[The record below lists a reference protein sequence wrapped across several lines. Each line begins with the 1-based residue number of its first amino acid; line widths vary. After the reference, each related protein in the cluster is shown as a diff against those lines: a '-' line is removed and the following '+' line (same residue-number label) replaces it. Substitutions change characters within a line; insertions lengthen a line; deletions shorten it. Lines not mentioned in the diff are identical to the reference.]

1 MKNLLTR
8 LRRTGLLFLIGIFL
22 IIYLG
27 LGALFIQQSPKQKE
41 LNGQIAKQGLVAAKP
56 LPPADKLKAE
66 ADEVKVAL
74 APLTDYA
81 VLEVLVKI
89 AQQSGI
95 NVDLEADRFNVPP
108 AGKATE
114 VKIGEGKY
122 QVMPIKNIKVQG
134 TYENVVKFVADL
146 DAGTTLKTMVLRK
159 AVISEVEIMFEDVEK
174 ERRQEWQDVQAA
186 VKTMMAENGLET
198 IPRPRDFA
206 GEVAFNDM
214 TAFPDVLSDWV
225 KEVGGKTADPK
236 GNSYIDG
243 DKAGYLLFGQDV
255 TGDGK
260 LTGLVDY
267 LKLKTTKY
275 YYTCEADGGVRQF
288 GSAVVYGAVEY
299 LGSELSW
306 IETQA
311 AVDVDIYFKVE
322 KPAETKPAAQAQ
334 PKPTTGG
341 K

>member
-1 MKNLLTR
+1 
-8 LRRTGLLFLIGIFL
+8 LFLIGIFL

-27 LGALFIQQSPKQKE
+27 LGALFIQQGPAQKK
-41 LNGQIAKQGLVAAKP
+41 LNDQIAHQSVVAAKA

-66 ADEVKVAL
+66 ADEVKGAL

-81 VLEVLVKI
+81 VLKELVKI
-89 AQQSGI
+89 ARESGI
-95 NVDLEADRFNVPP
+95 NVDDAAKKFSVPP

-134 TYENVVKFVADL
+134 AYENVVKFVADL

-198 IPRPRDFA
+198 IPYPMDFA

-214 TAFPDVLSDWV
+214 TAFPDAISDWTGD
-225 KEVGGKTADPK
+225 VGGKTADPN
-236 GNSYIDG
+236 GNSYVDG
-243 DKAGYLLFGQDV
+243 DKAGYLLSGHDI

-267 LKLKTTKY
+267 LKTKSTKY
-275 YYTCEADGGVRQF
+275 YYTCEADGQIRQF
-288 GSAVVYGAVEY
+288 SGSAVHGVIEY
-299 LGSELSW
+299 LGSEASW
-306 IETQA
+306 FETQA

-322 KPAETKPAAQAQ
+322 KPAETKPATQTP
-334 PKPTTGG
+334 PKTTTGG
-341 K
+341 

>member
-1 MKNLLTR
+1 MKNLLAR

-27 LGALFIQQSPKQKE
+27 LGALFIQQGPAQKK
-41 LNGQIAKQGLVAAKP
+41 LNDQIAQQSVVAAKA

-81 VLEVLVKI
+81 MLEILVKI
-89 AQQSGI
+89 ARQSGI
-95 NVDLEADRFNVPP
+95 NVDDTEAKKFSVPP

-134 TYENVVKFVADL
+134 AYDNVVKFVADL

-186 VKTMMAENGLET
+186 VETMMAENGLET
-198 IPRPRDFA
+198 ILYPRDFA

-214 TAFPDVLSDWV
+214 TAFPDAISDWTGD
-225 KEVGGKTADPK
+225 VGGKTADPK
-236 GNSYIDG
+236 GTSYIDG
-243 DKAGYLLFGQDV
+243 DKAGYILLSHDII
-255 TGDGK
+255 GDGK

-267 LKLKTTKY
+267 LNIKTTKY
-275 YYTCEADGGVRQF
+275 YYTFEADGRVRQF
-288 GSAVVYGAVEY
+288 NEQIVNGAIEYFDSA
-299 LGSELSW
+299 LSRF
-306 IETQA
+306 ETQA
-311 AVDVDIYFKVE
+311 AVDVDIYFRVE
-322 KPAETKPAAQAQ
+322 KPAETKPTTQTP
-334 PKPTTGG
+334 PKTTTGG
-341 K
+341 

>member
-8 LRRTGLLFLIGIFL
+8 LRRTGLLILIGIFL

-27 LGALFIQQSPKQKE
+27 LGALFIQQGPAQKK
-41 LNGQIAKQGLVAAKP
+41 LNDQITQQSVVAAKA

-66 ADEVKVAL
+66 ADAVKVAL

-81 VLEVLVKI
+81 MLEILVKI
-89 AQQSGI
+89 ARQSGI
-95 NVDLEADRFNVPP
+95 NVDDTEAKKFSVPP

-134 TYENVVKFVADL
+134 AYDNVMKFVADL

-174 ERRQEWQDVQAA
+174 ERRQEWHDVQAA
-186 VKTMMAENGLET
+186 VETMMAENSLET
-198 IPRPRDFA
+198 ILYPRDFA

-214 TAFPDVLSDWV
+214 TAFPDAISDWTGD
-225 KEVGGKTADPK
+225 VGGKTADPK

-243 DKAGYLLFGQDV
+243 DKAGYILLSHDII
-255 TGDGK
+255 GDGK

-267 LKLKTTKY
+267 LNIKTTKY
-275 YYTCEADGGVRQF
+275 YYTCEADGRVRQF
-288 GSAVVYGAVEY
+288 NEQIVNGAIEYFDSA
-299 LGSELSW
+299 LSRF
-306 IETQA
+306 ETQA

-322 KPAETKPAAQAQ
+322 KPAETKPATQTP
-334 PKPTTGG
+334 PKTTTGG
-341 K
+341 

>member
-41 LNGQIAKQGLVAAKP
+41 LNDQIAKQGLVAAKP

-89 AQQSGI
+89 ARQSGI
-95 NVDLEADRFNVPP
+95 NVDDAAKKFSVPP

-134 TYENVVKFVADL
+134 AYDNVVKFVADL
-146 DAGTTLKTMVLRK
+146 DAGNTLKTMVLRK
-159 AVISEVEIMFEDVEK
+159 AVISEVEIVFEDVEK

-186 VKTMMAENGLET
+186 VETMMAKNSLQT
-198 IPRPRDFA
+198 IPYPRDSA
-206 GEVAFNDM
+206 GEIAFNDM
-214 TAFPDVLSDWV
+214 TAFPDAISDWTGD
-225 KEVGGKTADPK
+225 VGGKTADPK
-236 GNSYIDG
+236 GNSYLDG
-243 DKAGYLLFGQDV
+243 DKAGYILLSHDII
-255 TGDGK
+255 GDGK

-275 YYTCEADGGVRQF
+275 YYTCEADGQVRQF
-288 GSAVVYGAVEY
+288 GGAVIYGAVEY
-299 LGSELSW
+299 LGSEPSRF
-306 IETQA
+306 ETQA

-322 KPAETKPAAQAQ
+322 KPAETKPATQTP
-334 PKPTTGG
+334 PKTTTGG
-341 K
+341 

>member
-1 MKNLLTR
+1 LLTR

-41 LNGQIAKQGLVAAKP
+41 LNDQIAKQGLVAAKP

-89 AQQSGI
+89 ARQSGI
-95 NVDLEADRFNVPP
+95 NVDDAAKKFSVPP

-134 TYENVVKFVADL
+134 AYDNVVKFVADL
-146 DAGTTLKTMVLRK
+146 DAGNTLKTMVLRK
-159 AVISEVEIMFEDVEK
+159 AVISEVEIVFEDVEK

-186 VKTMMAENGLET
+186 VETMMAKNSLQT
-198 IPRPRDFA
+198 IPYPRDSA
-206 GEVAFNDM
+206 GEIAFNDM
-214 TAFPDVLSDWV
+214 TAFPDAISDWTGD
-225 KEVGGKTADPK
+225 VGGKTADPK
-236 GNSYIDG
+236 GNSYLDG
-243 DKAGYLLFGQDV
+243 DKAGYLLSGHDI

-267 LKLKTTKY
+267 LKIKTTKY
-275 YYTCEADGGVRQF
+275 YYTCEVDGQIRQF
-288 GSAVVYGAVEY
+288 SGSAVHGVIEY
-299 LGSELSW
+299 LGSEASW
-306 IETQA
+306 FETQA

>member
-27 LGALFIQQSPKQKE
+27 LGALFIQQGPAQKE
-41 LNGQIAKQGLVAAKP
+41 LNERIASQSIVAARP

-89 AQQSGI
+89 ARQSGI
-95 NVDLEADRFNVPP
+95 NVDDTEAKKFSVPP

-114 VKIGEGKY
+114 VKIGDGQY

-134 TYENVVKFVADL
+134 AYENVVKFVADL

-159 AVISEVEIMFEDVEK
+159 AVISEVEIVFEDVEK
-174 ERRQEWQDVQAA
+174 ERRQEWRDVQEA

-198 IPRPRDFA
+198 IPYPMDFA

-214 TAFPDVLSDWV
+214 TAFPDAISDWTGD
-225 KEVGGKTADPK
+225 VGGKTADPK
-236 GNSYIDG
+236 GTKYVDG
-243 DKAGYLLFGQDV
+243 DKAGYLLLGQDV

-267 LKLKTTKY
+267 LKIKTTKY
-275 YYTCEADGGVRQF
+275 YYTCEADGRVRQF
-288 GSAVVYGAVEY
+288 GSAVIYGAVEY
-299 LGSELSW
+299 LGSEPSRF
-306 IETQA
+306 ETQA

-322 KPAETKPAAQAQ
+322 KPAETKPATQTP
-334 PKPTTGG
+334 PKTTTGG
-341 K
+341 

>member
-1 MKNLLTR
+1 M
-8 LRRTGLLFLIGIFL
+8 FLIGIFL

-27 LGALFIQQSPKQKE
+27 LGALFIQQGPAQKK
-41 LNGQIAKQGLVAAKP
+41 LNDQIAHQSVVAAKA

-66 ADEVKVAL
+66 ADEVKGAL

-81 VLEVLVKI
+81 VLKELVKI
-89 AQQSGI
+89 ARESGI
-95 NVDLEADRFNVPP
+95 NVDDAAKKFSVPP

-134 TYENVVKFVADL
+134 AYENVVKFVADL

-198 IPRPRDFA
+198 IPYPMDFA

-214 TAFPDVLSDWV
+214 TAFPDAISDWTGD
-225 KEVGGKTADPK
+225 VGGKTADPN
-236 GNSYIDG
+236 GNSYVDG
-243 DKAGYLLFGQDV
+243 DKAGYLLSGHDI

-267 LKLKTTKY
+267 LKTKSTKY
-275 YYTCEADGGVRQF
+275 YYTCEADGQIRQF
-288 GSAVVYGAVEY
+288 SGSAVHGVIEY
-299 LGSELSW
+299 LGSEASW
-306 IETQA
+306 FETQA

-322 KPAETKPAAQAQ
+322 KPAETKPATQTP
-334 PKPTTGG
+334 PKTTTGG
-341 K
+341 

>member
-1 MKNLLTR
+1 M
-8 LRRTGLLFLIGIFL
+8 FLIGIFL

-27 LGALFIQQSPKQKE
+27 LGALFIQQGPAQKK
-41 LNGQIAKQGLVAAKP
+41 LNDQIAQQSVVAAKA

-89 AQQSGI
+89 ARQSGI
-95 NVDLEADRFNVPP
+95 NVDDAAKKFSVPP

-114 VKIGEGKY
+114 VKISEGKY

-134 TYENVVKFVADL
+134 SYENVMKFVSDL

-159 AVISEVEIMFEDVEK
+159 AVISEVEITFEDVEK
-174 ERRQEWQDVQAA
+174 ERRQEWQDVQEA

-198 IPRPRDFA
+198 IPYPRDFA

-214 TAFPDVLSDWV
+214 TAFPDAISDWTAD
-225 KEVGGKTADPK
+225 VGGKTADPN

-243 DKAGYLLFGQDV
+243 DKAGYLLSGHDI

-267 LKLKTTKY
+267 LKIKTTKY
-275 YYTCEADGGVRQF
+275 YYTYGVDGQVRQF
-288 GSAVVYGAVEY
+288 GSAVIYGAVEY
-299 LGSELSW
+299 LGSELFW
-306 IETQA
+306 FETQA